1 MKLLRLEFYKC
12 RRRRLLPVCAGWLG
26 VELLWI
32 AAALLHGMDET
43 DRAAGWQMLLYQL
56 ALIDAVTLPVVLSA
70 LTSRECEMEHAGVT
84 LKLLET
90 LTTPGHL
97 YAAKLAWYALI
108 TAGLMCVRAAVFALL
123 GAAAG
128 FAGTVPAGKLMLFS
142 LMSWGVSM
150 AIGALQLG
158 LSLCFANQAAA
169 LISGIAGGFAG
180 LMSLFFPAWVQRCV
194 PWGYYGRLAV
204 AGVDWNAATR
214 VSEFYWR
221 RPEAADVALT
231 AIWFAVFLAAG
242 LTAFIRKEM

>member
-70 LTSRECEMEHAGVT
+70 LISRECEMEHAGVT

-90 LTTPGHL
+90 LTTPGRL

-108 TAGLMCVRAAVFALL
+108 TAGL
-123 GAAAG
+123 
-128 FAGTVPAGKLMLFS
+128 
-142 LMSWGVSM
+142 
-150 AIGALQLG
+150 
-158 LSLCFANQAAA
+158 
-169 LISGIAGGFAG
+169 
-180 LMSLFFPAWVQRCV
+180 
-194 PWGYYGRLAV
+194 
-204 AGVDWNAATR
+204 
-214 VSEFYWR
+214 
-221 RPEAADVALT
+221 
-231 AIWFAVFLAAG
+231 
-242 LTAFIRKEM
+242 TAFIRKEM

>member
-12 RRRRLLPVCAGWLG
+12 RRRKMLPVCAGWLG

-70 LTSRECEMEHAGVT
+70 LISRECEMEHAGVT

-90 LTTPGHL
+90 LTTPGRL

-128 FAGTVPAGKLMLFS
+128 FAAAVPAGKPHAVFPDELGRVDGDRRIAAWPVAVLCQS
-142 LMSWGVSM
+142 GRSAYQRDSGRLC
-150 AIGALQLG
+150 GAYVAVLPG
-158 LSLCFANQAAA
+158 MGAA
-169 LISGIAGGFAG
+169 LRAVG
-180 LMSLFFPAWVQRCV
+180 LLR
-194 PWGYYGRLAV
+194 
-204 AGVDWNAATR
+204 
-214 VSEFYWR
+214 
-221 RPEAADVALT
+221 
-231 AIWFAVFLAAG
+231 AAG
-242 LTAFIRKEM
+242 RGRGGLERRDAGE